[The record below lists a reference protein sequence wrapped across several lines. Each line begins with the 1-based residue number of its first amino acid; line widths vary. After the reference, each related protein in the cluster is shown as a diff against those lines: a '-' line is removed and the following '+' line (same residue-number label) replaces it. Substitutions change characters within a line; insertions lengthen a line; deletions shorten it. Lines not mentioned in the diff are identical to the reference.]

1 MLGKTSVSMMVL
13 LVAASLIGISS
24 VHQYL
29 EAQTPTPTPTQR
41 EVQLKGRVVAATISA
56 SKTCTAFVAL
66 PEGDSNLL
74 RLPPG
79 TRIFLSAPNSE
90 GFCILFGL
98 SKIGNTQ
105 IQFVTQPATS
115 SDQRR
120 FTVTQVS
127 LQ

>member
-24 VHQYL
+24 IHQYV
-29 EAQTPTPTPTQR
+29 EGQTPTPQR
-41 EVQLKGRVVAATISA
+41 EVQLAGRVVAATISA
-56 SKTCTAFVAL
+56 SKTCNAL
-66 PEGDSNLL
+66 VELPGDKPNLL

-79 TRIFLSAPNSE
+79 TRISLSAPNSE
-90 GFCILFGL
+90 SFCILFGL

-115 SDQRR
+115 SDQRA
-120 FTVTQVS
+120 FKVIQVS

>member
-29 EAQTPTPTPTQR
+29 EAQTPTPTQR